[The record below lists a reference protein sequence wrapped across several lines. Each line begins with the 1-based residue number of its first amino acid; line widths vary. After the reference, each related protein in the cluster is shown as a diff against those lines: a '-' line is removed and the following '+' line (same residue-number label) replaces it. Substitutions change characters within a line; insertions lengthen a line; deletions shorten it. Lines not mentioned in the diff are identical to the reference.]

1 MKTKTFQEQE
11 VDLTFF
17 VPCFN
22 EEKNIANTLDAIISA
37 INRTTLTY
45 EIIVVD
51 DKSQDLTN
59 EVVREY
65 ISRNESRSI
74 SLIENKFNKGLGRN
88 YIDISFVSNGT
99 YYMLVNGDNAE
110 PEETIFTIISGVG
123 KADMIIPYFGKNDS
137 RSLSRIYT
145 SKAFTLL
152 INLIS
157 GYKIQYYNGPVV
169 HKKFNVMRWSP
180 DTHGFA
186 YQAEIIVKVLDE
198 KGSFSEVMINN
209 FDRQEGSSS
218 AFTIKNLFSVA
229 HSVLQIFLRRI
240 RTLLFYRKI

>member
-1 MKTKTFQEQE
+1 MKNTILKEQE
-11 VDLTFF
+11 IDLTFF

-37 INRTTLTY
+37 ISRTTFTY

-51 DKSQDLTN
+51 DKSKDLTK
-59 EVVREY
+59 EVVKEY
-65 ISRNESRSI
+65 IINSDIKAI
-74 SLIENKFNKGLGRN
+74 SLVVNKFNMGLGRN
-88 YIDISFVSNGT
+88 YVDISFISKGK

-110 PEETIFTIISGVG
+110 PEETIFSIVASLGS
-123 KADMIIPYFGKNDS
+123 ADMIIPYFGKNDS
-137 RSLSRIYT
+137 RSLSRVYV
-145 SKAFTLL
+145 SKSFTFL

-157 GYKIQYYNGPVV
+157 GHKIQYYNGPVI
-169 HKKFNVMRWSP
+169 HKTFNVMRWSP

-198 KGSFSEVMINN
+198 KGSFSEVMISNL
-209 FDRQEGSSS
+209 DRNEGSSS
-218 AFTIKNLFSVA
+218 AFTVKNLFSVA
-229 HSVLQIFLRRI
+229 HSVLQIFLRRL

>member
-1 MKTKTFQEQE
+1 MKNTILKEQE
-11 VDLTFF
+11 IDLTFF

-37 INRTTLTY
+37 ISRTTFTY

-51 DKSQDLTN
+51 DKSKDLTK
-59 EVVREY
+59 EVVKEY
-65 ISRNESRSI
+65 IINSDIKAI
-74 SLIENKFNKGLGRN
+74 SLVVNKFNMGLGRN
-88 YIDISFVSNGT
+88 YVDISFISNGK

-110 PEETIFTIISGVG
+110 PEETIFSIVASLGS
-123 KADMIIPYFGKNDS
+123 ADMIIPYFGKNDS
-137 RSLSRIYT
+137 RSLSRVYV
-145 SKAFTLL
+145 SKSFTFL

-157 GYKIQYYNGPVV
+157 GHKIQYYNGPVI
-169 HKKFNVMRWSP
+169 HKTFNVMRWSP

-198 KGSFSEVMINN
+198 KGSFSEVMISNL
-209 FDRQEGSSS
+209 DRNEGSSS
-218 AFTIKNLFSVA
+218 AFTVKNLFSVA
-229 HSVLQIFLRRI
+229 HSVLQIFLRRL

>member
-1 MKTKTFQEQE
+1 MKNTVLKQQEI
-11 VDLTFF
+11 DLTFF

-37 INRTTLTY
+37 IIRTTLTY

-51 DKSQDLTN
+51 DKSQDLTK

-88 YIDISFVSNGT
+88 YIDTSFIANGK
-99 YYMLVNGDNAE
+99 YYMLINGDNAE
-110 PEETIFTIISGVG
+110 PEETISRLIARVG
-123 KADMIIPYFGKNDS
+123 EADMVVPYFGENDS
-137 RSLSRIYT
+137 RNFMRFYI
-145 SKAFTLL
+145 SKTFTML

-157 GYKIQYYNGPVV
+157 GYKIHYYNGPVI
-169 HKKFNVMRWSP
+169 HKTFNVMRWSP

-198 KGSFSEVMINN
+198 KGSFVEVMINN
-209 FDRQEGSSS
+209 YDRQDGDSK
-218 AFTIKNLFSVA
+218 AFTIKNILSVS
-229 HSVLQIFLRRI
+229 HSILQIFLRRV
-240 RTLLFYRKI
+240 RKFLFY